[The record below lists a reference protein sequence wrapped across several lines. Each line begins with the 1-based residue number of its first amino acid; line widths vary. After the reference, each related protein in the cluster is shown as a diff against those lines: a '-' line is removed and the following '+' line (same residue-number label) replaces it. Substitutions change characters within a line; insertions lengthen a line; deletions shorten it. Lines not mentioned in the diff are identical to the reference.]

1 MKWIKIIG
9 AGILLCG
16 CVTTQN
22 SMVKQYEQDAVKRK
36 GEYFYLEAQRQKL
49 LSNETAAFDLIKK
62 AVEVDSTNAAAYFE
76 LANYYLA
83 LGRPEVSITV
93 LEKAR
98 GYDKNNYWYSM
109 MLANLYQRTQ
119 KSDKAIEILEY
130 LASVHPSTPE
140 IYYAIS
146 ESYAMDNRLEDAIKA
161 LNKTEEKAGMVETLS
176 RQKYNLYMAM
186 GDTLKAFNEIELL
199 VGVHP
204 NNMQYRL
211 LLGALYTE
219 QKMFD
224 KAKQAFDDAALID
237 PNNAY
242 LILSYSDYYN
252 RTGDAVASEKLLK
265 EALVNEELDVKA
277 KVQLLTDYLQ
287 RLVIKKEP
295 LNDTQALFE
304 VIINQHPQDS
314 SVRTLYAEVLGRLD
328 KKKEAIEQLE
338 YAVATNPNEE
348 NNWKTLALY
357 YASDSNWDKL
367 LEVAKKANEYFPA
380 SYPLYL
386 YQGIA
391 YQNKNDN
398 ESARDI
404 YMEAIEK
411 VDQKDV
417 ATISTLYGQIG
428 DIWYQLKD
436 LDKTYEAY
444 DKALDYNKNN
454 IVVLNNYAYFL
465 SLDKKDLD
473 KAERMASTAM
483 NLEPNN
489 PTYIDTYAWVLFQQG
504 SYNLAKF
511 YLESAMQK
519 GGDKDADILEHY
531 GDVMFMQGDKEKALD
546 YWKQA
551 LEKGSESETLKMKI
565 EHKSYIT
572 K

>member
-1 MKWIKIIG
+1 MH
-9 AGILLCG
+9 
-16 CVTTQN
+16 N
-22 SMVKQYEQDAVKRK
+22 PRED
-36 GEYFYLEAQRQKL
+36 
-49 LSNETAAFDLIKK
+49 
-62 AVEVDSTNAAAYFE
+62 
-76 LANYYLA
+76 
-83 LGRPEVSITV
+83 
-93 LEKAR
+93 
-98 GYDKNNYWYSM
+98 
-109 MLANLYQRTQ
+109 
-119 KSDKAIEILEY
+119 EI
-130 LASVHPSTPE
+130 
-140 IYYAIS
+140 
-146 ESYAMDNRLEDAIKA
+146 MA

-176 RQKYNLYMAM
+176 RQKYNLYMAI

-504 SYNLAKF
+504 SYNLAKL

>member
-1 MKWIKIIG
+1 
-9 AGILLCG
+9 
-16 CVTTQN
+16 
-22 SMVKQYEQDAVKRK
+22 
-36 GEYFYLEAQRQKL
+36 
-49 LSNETAAFDLIKK
+49 
-62 AVEVDSTNAAAYFE
+62 
-76 LANYYLA
+76 
-83 LGRPEVSITV
+83 
-93 LEKAR
+93 
-98 GYDKNNYWYSM
+98 
-109 MLANLYQRTQ
+109 
-119 KSDKAIEILEY
+119 
-130 LASVHPSTPE
+130 
-140 IYYAIS
+140 
-146 ESYAMDNRLEDAIKA
+146 
-161 LNKTEEKAGMVETLS
+161 MVETLS

-224 KAKQAFDDAALID
+224 MAKQAFDDAALID

-295 LNDTQALFE
+295 HNDTRALFE

>member
-76 LANYYLA
+76 LADYYLA

-454 IVVLNNYAYFL
+454 MVVLNNYAYFL

>member
-304 VIINQHPQDS
+304 IIINQHPQDS